1 VAGLGAE
8 TRIQNS
14 NWLARLEYLHYDF
27 GDSGDSFSSGG
38 SGTTS
43 GHLTTDVLRA
53 GLSYKF
59 GQGWNS
65 AASMAMAAAPGA
77 ATAPWNWTGFYLGA
91 HAGYGWGHDPR
102 TDAVFGGKSG
112 DPILRTGIDS
122 NGFVGGFQAGANL
135 QVNSWVSGLEIDLS
149 GTGIQGS
156 STSVSADGSAA
167 ETFTDK
173 FNLLGS
179 ARARLGYL
187 VLPNVLLYGTGG
199 LGWTRV
205 TEENVFTSSSSGTSG
220 GSSPSWRFGWVAGAG
235 GEVRLLDT
243 NWLLRLEY
251 LHYDFGDSG
260 SLSEAFS
267 FPPDAASF
275 SSTTGH
281 LRTDVVRTG
290 LSYKFN

>member
-1 VAGLGAE
+1 LDG
-8 TRIQNS
+8 R
-14 NWLARLEYLHYDF
+14 LALVPRPEFRTLTGSPALNIF
-27 GDSGDSFSSGG
+27 TTTLAIPGDSFSSSG

-43 GHLTTDVLRA
+43 GHLTTDVVRA

-77 ATAPWNWTGFYLGA
+77 AAAPWNWTGFYLGA
-91 HAGYGWGHDPR
+91 HAGYGWGHDPMS
-102 TDAVFGGKSG
+102 DAVFGGKSG
-112 DPILRTGIDS
+112 DPLRADVNS

-149 GTGIQGS
+149 GTGIKGS

-167 ETFTDK
+167 ATFTDK

-199 LGWTRV
+199 LGV
-205 TEENVFTSSSSGTSG
+205 TLEDVFTSSSGTSG
-220 GSSPSWRFGWVAGAG
+220 GSSPNWKFGWVAGAG
-235 GEVRLLDT
+235 GEVRLGDT

-260 SLSEAFS
+260 SFAESIVA
-267 FPPDAASF
+267 PPTTTASF
-275 SSTTGH
+275 ISTTGH
-281 LRTDVVRTG
+281 LTTNVVRTG
-290 LSYKFN
+290 LSYKFD